1 MMSRLKRLISDF
13 PTHHL
18 LIIIFFVVE
27 GNSEFFPD
35 VSLPESITLFGIFFF
50 LAMLILFIC
59 KLLVKDQDR
68 AAVISFILVY
78 VLLYCRTV
86 YHNYSQLW
94 GGINRIT
101 NTHFFLVLG
110 FAVLLLIFIAY
121 RTSGKAL
128 EKIQPVPQSS
138 LFNADPL
145 YRRNHPV

>member
-1 MMSRLKRLISDF
+1 
-13 PTHHL
+13 
-18 LIIIFFVVE
+18 
-27 GNSEFFPD
+27 
-35 VSLPESITLFGIFFF
+35 
-50 LAMLILFIC
+50 MLILFIC

-128 EKIQPVPQSS
+128 EKFNRFLNL
-138 LFNADPL
+138 LFLTLIL
-145 YRRNHPV
+145 YTAGTILYKYFSPARQLHLQRQDMPAFTKMTGPKNNIYLLLFDEYQGDDGL